1 MADTPE
7 ETEAGSY
14 ADIQG
19 EVNKHF
25 AGNWENFLKAVTN
38 PAEILHFV
46 FEAHCKKD
54 RDKFAAWASR
64 QGIPDDWL
72 PRFYMTLD
80 DDGDLKPKTE
90 W

>member
-7 ETEAGSY
+7 ETEAASY

-25 AGNWENFLKAVTN
+25 AGNWKKFLLAVNN

-46 FEAHCKKD
+46 FANYCK
-54 RDKFAAWASR
+54 RDKGAFEAWGKQ
-64 QGIPDDWL
+64 QGVPEDWI
-72 PRFYMTLD
+72 PRFFMTLD
-80 DDGDLKPKTE
+80 EGDDLKPKDK

>member
-1 MADTPE
+1 MGEMPE

-25 AGNWENFLKAVTN
+25 AGDWGAFLKAVNN
-38 PAEILHFV
+38 PAEVLHFV
-46 FEAHCKKD
+46 FAGFCKKD
-54 RDKFAAWASR
+54 REKFEAWAKR
-64 QGIPDDWL
+64 QSIPEDWM
-72 PRFYMTLD
+72 PRFYMTLNE
-80 DDGDLKPKTE
+80 DGDLKPKDE

>member
-1 MADTPE
+1 MSGTPE

-25 AGNWENFLKAVTN
+25 SGNWEKFLLAVNN

-46 FEAHCKKD
+46 FAGHCGKD
-54 RDKFAAWASR
+54 REKLESWAKR
-64 QGIPDDWL
+64 QGIPEDWM
-72 PRFYMTLD
+72 PRFYMTLGE
-80 DDGDLKPKTE
+80 DGELKPKDE